1 MSKAF
6 VLRLIALLVLGA
18 SVASA
23 LTYSM
28 GRLRDLPVGQSGYV
42 GTWFL
47 WADDPKFLCLNADGE
62 VISERTSWAMML
74 VERRSQGYWV
84 RLPEHFMLE
93 IGDDTFQNKERG
105 ECLKVAGF
113 LD

>member
-1 MSKAF
+1 MKRALVF
-6 VLRLIALLVLGA
+6 KLLGLLLVGA
-18 SVASA
+18 SLASA

-28 GRLRDLPVGQSGYV
+28 GRVRELPVGQSGYV

-47 WADDPKFLCLNADGE
+47 WADDPRKLCLNADGE
-62 VISERTSWAMML
+62 VVSERTSWAMML
-74 VERRSQGYWV
+74 IEHRPQGYWV